1 MTATQVPA
9 SQAPMR
15 KKLSEKA
22 VTKFPVK
29 PSPSSLT
36 DTVLP
41 CLVRTRGLIN
51 QNHRDRNVQFQKKQ
65 KNLQG
70 LRNKNTLTFELT
82 QLNDEADS
90 DRNV

>member
-1 MTATQVPA
+1 
-9 SQAPMR
+9 MR

-51 QNHRDRNVQFQKKQ
+51 QNHRDRNVKFQKK
-65 KNLQG
+65 KKKKTNLQG
-70 LRNKNTLTFELT
+70 LRNKNPLTFELT